1 MRIFDNF
8 LIVAVINIVCW
19 YTVWFFVSFD
29 LCCCCCCDSFIT
41 LKSDDV
47 GKFELYGWIIKV
59 CRVCSI
65 LFSSIFLSLDLALQY
80 SEKMVNFI
88 PLVHFSNENNV
99 YRCINKVFFCL
110 VSREMSKISARLE
123 AKILIYK
130 AFSYFLI
137 WHRYHTLFLLRDLLF
152 APVCP
157 FV

>member
-1 MRIFDNF
+1 MLIYCVVFRI
-8 LIVAVINIVCW
+8 I
-19 YTVWFFVSFD
+19 WFV
-29 LCCCCCCDSFIT
+29 LLLLLWFIYYFEIWRR
-41 LKSDDV
+41 
-47 GKFELYGWIIKV
+47 GKIWAGWIIKV

-65 LFSSIFLSLDLALQY
+65 LFSSIFLSLDLALQC

-110 VSREMSKISARLE
+110 VSREMSKISARLK